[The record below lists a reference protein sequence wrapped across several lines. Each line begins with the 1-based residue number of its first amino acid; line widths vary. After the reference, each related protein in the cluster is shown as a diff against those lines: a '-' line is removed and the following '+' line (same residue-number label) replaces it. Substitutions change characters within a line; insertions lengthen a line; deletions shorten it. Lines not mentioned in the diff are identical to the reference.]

1 MTPIMIIIKL
11 KAVLVMFAGPHSDKT
26 CCTTTRRPHCIPEY
40 QCNDNTPE
48 LDMLEQLKLDTHL
61 VADWPHV
68 NYYSVKF
75 EL

>member
-1 MTPIMIIIKL
+1 MLALKVIRHVVQQPVGHTIYLNISVMI
-11 KAVLVMFAGPHSDKT
+11 
-26 CCTTTRRPHCIPEY
+26 TR
-40 QCNDNTPE
+40 PE

>member
-1 MTPIMIIIKL
+1 MLALTVIRHVVQQPVGHTIYLNISVMI
-11 KAVLVMFAGPHSDKT
+11 
-26 CCTTTRRPHCIPEY
+26 TR
-40 QCNDNTPE
+40 PE

>member
-1 MTPIMIIIKL
+1 MTRIMTIIKL

-26 CCTTTRRPHCIPEY
+26 CCTTTCRPHCIPEY

-48 LDMLEQLKLDTHL
+48 LDMLEQLKL
-61 VADWPHV
+61 ADWPHV
-68 NYYSVKF
+68 NYYSGKF